1 MAESAIQ
8 SAAETLTYF
17 LRQKD
22 FYLSHVDV
30 WVMSLRNNLK
40 AILKD
45 VDGMRGYNENVQL
58 IEVANNTKNVIDSF
72 IFKIAEQRGE
82 TSAGLMSYQSTFDS
96 GIKDKPAIEDLGKKI
111 FDLKTRLDVLS
122 NRSQYG
128 IHNIQ
133 ASGEASTSSTQSQ
146 ILREKRAPIVEEA
159 KAVGFEDEARTLVG
173 RLIAGDMRRVVISI
187 TGTAGTG
194 KTALAKKVYNDVY
207 VRSRFHICC
216 WVNVAQEY
224 YQVRDIL
231 LASFPCLSR
240 DKPEEALRRYL
251 EGMRYMVV
259 IDDIWSR
266 EAWDGLVTAFP
277 DCENGSRVLL
287 TTRNEEVAKYA
298 DTQSTP
304 HKLHILNEN
313 ESWTLFCKKALLEN
327 PSPACP
333 PNLVALGR
341 RMVAKCG
348 GLPLAITVLGGVLSR
363 KEKSVY
369 KWEKVLRS
377 VEWWVHQSEEDAI
390 SGILALS
397 YGDLPYYLKPYF
409 LYFGAFPEHS
419 EIFVDELIRI
429 WIAEGFVQRREEKDM
444 EDVAEDFVEELIS
457 RSMIQVSERKSNGMI
472 KKCRINNH
480 LRNLA
485 ISKAKNENFLYVYGN
500 KAPTS
505 SSIMADRLAITSGDI
520 SNCISLNSSTPRLL
534 SLLDF
539 KSERFLYVYGNKAPT
554 SSIMAARLA
563 ITSGDISN
571 CISLN
576 SSTPHLRSLLDFS
589 YETDLT
595 EKLALNI
602 LGGSFEFLRVL
613 HLESGKLLRL
623 PDQIGDLIRLRY
635 LRLDMPELEYLPST
649 IIRLSN
655 LQTLDIRYSVMSDW
669 LLDDIT
675 KMEQI
680 RHLMVPNC
688 MFSNGMQLHHLSN
701 LQTLKTVEAGSW
713 IEDGLEKL
721 TNLRDLE
728 IKEILGDVHM
738 ALSRS
743 ISKLVHLRSLSLDA
757 LYQSWIPAFE
767 SFSKHEHL
775 YKMILKGRL
784 EKLPEPHVFPPNL
797 TQLHL
802 EESKLERDPMVTLEK
817 LPNLRSLCMRWAYMG
832 KEMVCSAG
840 GFPLLDTL
848 TISGFNELEEW
859 RVEEGAMRNL
869 RCLGISFCNRL
880 KMLPDGLR
888 YIITLQELKLEYM
901 SEELKGR
908 VRKNEGEDWFKI
920 RHIPSLII
928 K

>member
-1 MAESAIQ
+1 MEASEGRETERMAKSAVQ

-22 FYLSHVDV
+22 FYLPHVDRC
-30 WVMSLRNNLK
+30 VMPLRNELK
-40 AILKD
+40 ALLQD
-45 VDGMRGYNENVQL
+45 VDGMRGYNESVQL
-58 IEVANNTKNVIDSF
+58 IEVANNIKNVIDFF

-82 TSAGLMSYQSTFDS
+82 TSAGLMSYQSTFNS

-111 FDLKTRLDVLS
+111 FDLKRRLDEILS

-128 IHNIQ
+128 IHNVQ
-133 ASGEASTSSTQSQ
+133 ARGEASTSSNQSQ
-146 ILREKRAPIVEEA
+146 IQREKRAPIVEETEV
-159 KAVGFEDEARTLVG
+159 VGFEDETRTLVG
-173 RLIAGDMRRVVISI
+173 RLIAEDRRRVVISI
-187 TGTAGTG
+187 TGTGGVG
-194 KTALAKKVYNDVY
+194 KSTLAMKVYHH
-207 VRSRFHICC
+207 VRKSFDIHF
-216 WVNVAQEY
+216 WVNAPQEY
-224 YQVRDIL
+224 LVRDIL
-231 LASFPCLSR
+231 FACIVSVNPFFSR
-240 DKPEEALRRYL
+240 RSMERMSEEDLRRKLSGYL
-251 EGMRYMVV
+251 ERMRYLVV
-259 IDDIWSR
+259 IDGIWSR

-277 DCENGSRVLL
+277 DWENGSRVLL

-327 PSPACP
+327 PSPACL
-333 PNLVALGR
+333 PNLVELGR

-369 KWEKVLRS
+369 EWEKVLRS
-377 VEWWVHQSEEDAI
+377 VEWWLHQSEEDAI

-397 YGDLPYYLKPYF
+397 YDDLPYYLKPCF
-409 LYFGAFPEHS
+409 LYFGAFPEDS
-419 EIFVDELIRI
+419 EIYVGELIRI
-429 WIAEGFVQRREEKDM
+429 WIAEGFVQVRGEKEM
-444 EDVAEDFVEELIS
+444 EDVAEDYVEELIS
-457 RSMIQVSERKSNGMI
+457 RSMIQVSERKSNGMA
-472 KKCRINNH
+472 KKCRIH
-480 LRNLA
+480 DQLRDLA
-485 ISKAKNENFLYVYGN
+485 ISKAE
-500 KAPTS
+500 
-505 SSIMADRLAITSGDI
+505 
-520 SNCISLNSSTPRLL
+520 
-534 SLLDF
+534 
-539 KSERFLYVYGNKAPT
+539 SERFLYVYGNKAPT

-563 ITSGDISN
+563 ITGGDISN

-576 SSTPHLRSLLDFS
+576 SSTPHLRSILDFS
-589 YETDLT
+589 YESDLT
-595 EKLALNI
+595 GKLALNI

-623 PDQIGDLIRLRY
+623 PVENGDLIRFRY
-635 LRLDMPELEYLPST
+635 LRLEMRASEFLPST
-649 IIRLSN
+649 IIHLSN
-655 LQTLDIRYSVMSDW
+655 LQTLDIRYSGMSVL

-675 KMEQI
+675 QMEQI
-680 RHLMVPNC
+680 RHLMVEHGW
-688 MFSNGMQLHHLSN
+688 FSSGMQLHHLSN
-701 LQTLKTVEAGSW
+701 LQTLKTVRAGSW

-728 IKEILGDVHM
+728 IDEIQGDVHM

-743 ISKLVHLRSLSLDA
+743 ISKLVHLRSLCLMTCVGSD
-757 LYQSWIPAFE
+757 QSWIPAFE

-775 YKMILKGRL
+775 YKMKLKGRL
-784 EKLPEPHVFPPNL
+784 EKLPESHAFPPNL
-797 TQLHL
+797 TELWL
-802 EESKLERDPMVTLEK
+802 YDSKLERDPMVTLEK
-817 LPNLRSLCMRWAYMG
+817 LPNLRSLCIDGSFIGRDPYMG

-848 TISGFNELEEW
+848 NIVGLYELEEW

-869 RCLGISFCNRL
+869 RCLKISFCKRL

-920 RHIPSLII
+920 RHIPSLFIQ
-928 K
+928 